1 MAAKGKKC
9 NFLLLSLAA
18 KEWKV
23 LKKHP
28 PPSTPQNT
36 PPSLHPL
43 SSPSLFLEK
52 KEKKNLKETNGGW
65 VSGWVGLEPGLNQ
78 LPTLGARVCP

>member
-1 MAAKGKKC
+1 VGSAWKILDRAAKGKKC

-28 PPSTPQNT
+28 PPPTPQNT

-43 SSPSLFLEK
+43 SSPSLFLERRK
-52 KEKKNLKETNGGW
+52 K
-65 VSGWVGLEPGLNQ
+65 
-78 LPTLGARVCP
+78 RI